1 MDTSNKAR
9 RDRNILSVLY
19 FPVVNSWY
27 PPLCENAISL
37 KTTSALSSFSGSL
50 FYGKSSR
57 QHEVDCTAVGG
68 LSLPA
73 RSILFQHGEEG
84 TTSSTPG
91 V

>member
-1 MDTSNKAR
+1 MTEY
-9 RDRNILSVLY
+9 ILSVLY

-27 PPLCENAISL
+27 PPLFENAISL
-37 KTTSALSSFSGSL
+37 KTTSALSSFSRSL

-57 QHEVDCTAVGG
+57 QHEVDCTAVVG

-73 RSILFQHGEEG
+73 RSVLLQHRGEG
-84 TTSSTPG
+84 TASSTPG